1 MAPREERRLA
11 VSGSRLVAIGAPL
24 VVIGVVLALVL
35 HGTAIGIGAA
45 IAVIG
50 SIPIAVGVGLLL
62 SAAVEQ
68 HARKGRPFA

>member
-11 VSGSRLVAIGAPL
+11 VSGSRLIAIGVPL

>member
-1 MAPREERRLA
+1 MAPRKERRLA
-11 VSGSRLVAIGAPL
+11 ASGSRLVAIGAL
-24 VVIGVVLALVL
+24 VVVIGTVLALVL
-35 HGTAIGIGAA
+35 HGTAVGIGAA